1 MTAVAPPRT
10 QYVASGDVQ
19 LAYQVFGEGER
30 DLVFVLDWASH
41 LEVVWDMPFMVE
53 FLDAL
58 GRIGRVLWF
67 DMRGIGMSDP
77 VPGGVLAVEDWVGD
91 VAAVMDAALF
101 GRSTMIAQGHA
112 CQLALM
118 AAATHPERI
127 ASLVLFNG
135 FARLARDDDY
145 PAGMPGPIH
154 DIVLEQIA
162 ATWGTGALA
171 HVLAPSVVD
180 QPGVVDWWARVERFA
195 GTPRM
200 AVSKA
205 RTIYELDLR
214 NVLPLVAAPTL
225 VVHARKNGYI
235 RLGHG
240 RFLAEHIAGARF
252 VELDNADHW
261 PLPQSGLLGAIEE
274 FVTGSRVVADD
285 ADRVLATVLVVD
297 VVGSTERATEL
308 GDRRWSDLRE
318 RFEAIVRQGLLAHG
332 GHLVDVAGDG
342 VLATFDGPARAIR
355 CARQVRDTLRMQGL
369 DVRSGLH
376 AGEIVRRAS
385 GVSGIAVHIGAR
397 VSALASPGEV
407 LVTRTVRDLVAGSG
421 IAFEERGE
429 HELKGVPDRWAL
441 YAAVG

>member
-1 MTAVAPPRT
+1 MAPPRT
-10 QYVASGDVQ
+10 QYVTSGKVQ

-41 LEVVWDMPFMVE
+41 LEVVWEMPFIVE

-91 VAAVMDAALF
+91 VAAVMDAAGF

-127 ASLVLFNG
+127 ESLVLFNG
-135 FARLARDDDY
+135 FARLARDEDY
-145 PAGMPGPIH
+145 PAGIPEAIH
-154 DIVLEQIA
+154 EVVLEQIA

-171 HVLAPSVVD
+171 HVLGPSIAD
-180 QPGVVDWWARVERFA
+180 QPGIVDWWARVERFA

-225 VVHARKNGYI
+225 VVHARDNGYI

-240 RFLAEHIAGARF
+240 RFLAEHIEGASF
-252 VELDNADHW
+252 VELDSADHW
-261 PLPQSGLLGAIEE
+261 PLPDSGLLGAIEE
-274 FVTGSRVVADD
+274 FVTGSRVVTDEV
-285 ADRVLATVLVVD
+285 DRVLATVLVVD
-297 VVGSTERATEL
+297 VVGSTELATEL
-308 GDRRWSDLRE
+308 GDRRWSTLKD
-318 RFEAIVRQGLLAHG
+318 RFEGVVRQGLLAHG
-332 GHLVDVAGDG
+332 GQLVDFAGDG
-342 VLATFDGPARAIR
+342 
-355 CARQVRDTLRMQGL
+355 
-369 DVRSGLH
+369 
-376 AGEIVRRAS
+376 
-385 GVSGIAVHIGAR
+385 
-397 VSALASPGEV
+397 ALA
-407 LVTRTVRDLVAGSG
+407 
-421 IAFEERGE
+421 
-429 HELKGVPDRWAL
+429 
-441 YAAVG
+441 

>member
-1 MTAVAPPRT
+1 VAPPRT
-10 QYVASGDVQ
+10 QYVTSGKVQ

-41 LEVVWDMPFMVE
+41 LEVVWDMPVMAE
-53 FLDAL
+53 FFDAL

-91 VAAVMDAALF
+91 VAAVMDAAGF
-101 GRSTMIAQGHA
+101 GRSAMIAQGHA

-135 FARLARDDDY
+135 FARLARDADY
-145 PAGMPGPIH
+145 PAGIPEPAH
-154 DIVLEQIA
+154 DLLLDQIA

-171 HVLAPSVVD
+171 YALGPSIAD

-205 RTIYELDLR
+205 RTIFELDLR
-214 NVLPLVAAPTL
+214 NVLPLVAVPTL
-225 VVHARKNGYI
+225 VVHARDNGYI
-235 RLGHG
+235 RLAHG
-240 RFLAEHIAGARF
+240 RYLAEHIEEARF
-252 VELDNADHW
+252 VELDSADHW
-261 PLPQSGLLGAIEE
+261 PLADSGLLGAIEE
-274 FVTGSRVVADD
+274 FVTGSRVVADE
-285 ADRVLATVLVVD
+285 AGRVLATVLVVD

-308 GDRRWSDLRE
+308 GDRRWSALRD
-318 RFEAIVRQGLLAHG
+318 RFEGLVRQDLQAYG
-332 GHLVDVAGDG
+332 GQLVDVAGDG

-355 CARQVRDTLRMQGL
+355 CARHIRDALRTQGL
-369 DVRSGLH
+369 SVRSGLH
-376 AGEIVRRAS
+376 TGEITRRGS
-385 GVSGIAVHIGAR
+385 GVAGIAVHIGAR
-397 VSALASPGEV
+397 VGALAQPDEV